1 MADTNRRIEKD
12 ERICPECGGNDRE
25 EITIDHDTFWVCY
38 SYTCDPQYHNDLYGH
53 ANAEEEDTPL
63 EDNEVHDENG
73 V

>member
-38 SYTCDPQYHNDLYGH
+38 SSICDPELHRSLYNDETENH
-53 ANAEEEDTPL
+53 PED
-63 EDNEVHDENG
+63 DEVHDGENS
-73 V
+73 